1 MTKPYFGDTMKIPM
15 QIKHEIRYYG
25 KNEKVWVGKYRNSQ
39 NLTHWHTDCEL
50 VCAERGAFE
59 IMCDKSVY
67 RLECGQAFFI
77 DSEQLHFIRA
87 EQPDNILITIF
98 FTYDIIKP
106 FAGRRLLASPLL
118 ECGHGVEALYSSL
131 KADLLEGND
140 LYEADTALTVAKFVL
155 NILRNGETVARAKPK
170 QTTERFKQ
178 LLDVMSENYEFFSF
192 ESAADFMGMN
202 AAYFSRFFHNTA
214 GVPFS
219 RYLNYIRISKAV
231 SMLNSGESAAIT
243 EIASK
248 CGFST
253 IRNFNRVFK
262 AVTGF
267 SPKNIPRDYVIDEAF
282 LSRNSHEGNPTLTE
296 CELVECSSMPPR
308 S

>member
-1 MTKPYFGDTMKIPM
+1 
-15 QIKHEIRYYG
+15 
-25 KNEKVWVGKYRNSQ
+25 
-39 NLTHWHTDCEL
+39 
-50 VCAERGAFE
+50 
-59 IMCDKSVY
+59 
-67 RLECGQAFFI
+67 
-77 DSEQLHFIRA
+77 
-87 EQPDNILITIF
+87 
-98 FTYDIIKP
+98 
-106 FAGRRLLASPLL
+106 
-118 ECGHGVEALYSSL
+118 
-131 KADLLEGND
+131 
-140 LYEADTALTVAKFVL
+140 
-155 NILRNGETVARAKPK
+155 
-170 QTTERFKQ
+170 
-178 LLDVMSENYEFFSF
+178 MSENYEFFSF

-231 SMLNSGESAAIT
+231 SLLNSGESAAIT

>member
-1 MTKPYFGDTMKIPM
+1 M

-39 NLTHWHTDCEL
+39 NLSHWHTDCEL
-50 VCAERGAFE
+50 VYSEKGSFE
-59 IMCDKSVY
+59 IMCDKNVY

-87 EQPDNILITIF
+87 EQPDNVLTTIF
-98 FTYDIIKP
+98 FTNDIIKP
-106 FAGRRLLASPLL
+106 FAGGKLLANPVLSRDY
-118 ECGHGVEALYSSL
+118 GVSALYSSL
-131 KADLLEGND
+131 KRTLLEKSEF
-140 LYEADTALTVAKFVL
+140 YETEAALAVAKFVL
-155 NILRNGETVARAKPK
+155 DIFRSEQTVTRTKQK
-170 QTTERFKQ
+170 QTTEKFKR
-178 LLDVMSENYEFFSF
+178 LLDTMSENYEFFTF

-202 AAYFSRFFHNTA
+202 EAYFSRFFHKIA

-231 SMLNSGESAAIT
+231 NMLHASAPLPMT
-243 EIASK
+243 EIASM

-262 AVTGF
+262 DITGYA
-267 SPKNIPRDYVIDEAF
+267 PTNIPRDYVIDEAF
-282 LSRNSHEGNPTLTE
+282 LSRKSSEGNPTLTE
-296 CELVECSSMPPR
+296 CEIIECSSYPP
-308 S
+308 

>member
-1 MTKPYFGDTMKIPM
+1 M

-106 FAGRRLLASPLL
+106 FAGRMLLASPLL

-155 NILRNGETVARAKPK
+155 NIFRNGETVARAKPK

-219 RYLNYIRISKAV
+219 RYLNYIRISKAFR
-231 SMLNSGESAAIT
+231 ML
-243 EIASK
+243 K
-248 CGFST
+248 
-253 IRNFNRVFK
+253 
-262 AVTGF
+262 
-267 SPKNIPRDYVIDEAF
+267 
-282 LSRNSHEGNPTLTE
+282 
-296 CELVECSSMPPR
+296 
-308 S
+308 

>member
-1 MTKPYFGDTMKIPM
+1 M

-25 KNEKVWVGKYRNSQ
+25 KNENVWVGKYRNSQ
-39 NLTHWHTDCEL
+39 NLSHWHTDCEL
-50 VCAERGAFE
+50 VFSEKGAFE
-59 IMCDKSVY
+59 IMCDKKPY
-67 RLECGQAFFI
+67 RLERGQALFI

-87 EQPDNILITIF
+87 EQPDNVLATVF

-106 FAGRRLLASPLL
+106 FAGKKLLANPLL
-118 ECGHGVEALYSSL
+118 SREYGAFELYFKLKKILTDKAEFYETEAALCV
-131 KADLLEGND
+131 AEFILEI
-140 LYEADTALTVAKFVL
+140 F
-155 NILRNGETVARAKPK
+155 RNEETLPRTKQK
-170 QTTERFKQ
+170 QTTEKFKQ
-178 LLDVMSENYEFFSF
+178 LLDIISENYEFFTF

-202 AAYFSRFFHNTA
+202 ETYFSRFFHNIA

-231 SMLNSGESAAIT
+231 NLLHSGKHVPIT
-243 EIASK
+243 DIASA

-262 AVTGF
+262 DITGF

-282 LSRNSHEGNPTLTE
+282 LSRTSSDGNPTLTE
-296 CELVECSSMPPR
+296 CEIIECSSPLPLN
-308 S
+308 